1 MSAKKTIFI
10 VEDHP
15 LFRFMLVELINN
27 EPNMTVCG
35 EADNVTDAL
44 SSIKLIQPDAVIID
58 LNLIGS
64 CGLELIKS
72 LRAHQ
77 IQIPVLVL
85 SGHDESLYAER
96 VLRAGSQ
103 GYISKLA
110 SPVEVLKAINRV
122 LVGQIYVSELINSQ
136 ILSRLG
142 SDNKAKSLS
151 KISTLSDREIEVFQ
165 LIGCGLNSRECG
177 VSLKLGTSTID
188 SYRTRIKDKLGLKSA
203 AELYQRSAQWLVQHQ
218 I

>member
-15 LFRFMLVELINN
+15 LFRYMLVELINN

-35 EADNVTDAL
+35 EADNVSDAL
-44 SSIKLIQPDAVIID
+44 TSIKLIEPYAAIID

-85 SGHDESLYAER
+85 SMHDETLYAER
-96 VLRAGSQ
+96 VLRAGAQ
-103 GYISKLA
+103 GFISKLA
-110 SPVEVLKAINRV
+110 SPVEVLTAINKV
-122 LVGQIYVSELINSQ
+122 LAGEIYVSELINSQ

-142 SDNKAKSLS
+142 NNNKAESLS
-151 KISTLSDREIEVFQ
+151 NISKLSDREIEVFQ
-165 LIGCGLNSRECG
+165 LIGRGLNSRECG
-177 VSLKLGTSTID
+177 ESLKLGTSTVD
-188 SYRTRIKDKLGLKSA
+188 SYRARIKDKLGLKNA
-203 AELYQRSAQWLVQHQ
+203 AELYQRSTQWLAENQL
-218 I
+218 